1 MPTFSCLFHSQSG
14 NLSSEMKTNV
24 GAKQLLILVV
34 EDDQEISKL
43 IRHNL
48 ENKSTEVI
56 EAATGLDGIRVLR
69 EMRVDL
75 VLLDLKLPDFNGWGI
90 LSLLRLTEPLRHI
103 PVVVTSIE
111 PPNTALIERLRPN
124 DYIQKHFDMRDL
136 LTRVRKV
143 INSGVLTNDSLTS
156 LKDGGA
162 YESH

>member
-1 MPTFSCLFHSQSG
+1 
-14 NLSSEMKTNV
+14 MKTNI
-24 GAKQLLILVV
+24 GARQLLILVV
-34 EDDQEISKL
+34 EDDREISRL

-90 LSLLRLTEPLRHI
+90 LSLLRLTEPLRNI

-111 PPNTALIERLRPN
+111 PPNTALVERLKPN
-124 DYIQKHFDMRDL
+124 DYIQKPFDMRDL

>member
-1 MPTFSCLFHSQSG
+1 M
-14 NLSSEMKTNV
+14 
-24 GAKQLLILVV
+24 ILVV
-34 EDDQEISKL
+34 EDDREISRL

-90 LSLLRLTEPLRHI
+90 LSLLRLTEPLRNI

-111 PPNTALIERLRPN
+111 PPNTALVERLKPN
-124 DYIQKHFDMRDL
+124 DYIQKPFDMRDL